1 MDRTNR
7 AGEPRLLFDN
17 DLLSYL
23 KSLEKASEK
32 RPICVDSTN
41 IQHLRCKVTINR
53 PKQLLRQCSPKST
66 FPDGKILNELSSST
80 GHAAYC
86 RRLVH
91 SSFANYSCE
100 EETRRWSLK

>member
-32 RPICVDSTN
+32 R
-41 IQHLRCKVTINR
+41 L
-53 PKQLLRQCSPKST
+53 
-66 FPDGKILNELSSST
+66 IL
-80 GHAAYC
+80 
-86 RRLVH
+86 
-91 SSFANYSCE
+91 CE
-100 EETRRWSLK
+100 FN